1 MSSPSGGSG
10 LSDGAKAGI
19 GVGVPVA
26 IAAIGAVAYL
36 LFKTGIVGTGAAA
49 SGPAWSGVAGG
60 GAPAPAPA
68 PAWSGVTGGESAW
81 NGVTGGEHAWNGVTG
96 SGPPP
101 AVPPT
106 YDAAPIFIVGAVRKN
121 SSSDD
126 SRIPYSPHGAHSGLP
141 SPSPLHPDIS
151 THRAAYHR
159 QISTRIVRK
168 CAAIQC
174 GMRAKCLAMV
184 QGRSCRPVVR
194 TLGMR
199 FTARRGMRRRRVLK
213 SNDPCIGRT
222 THVISRSERLRESKV
237 KCWRAVL
244 VMKFSLE
251 GT

>member
-106 YDAAPIFIVGAVRKN
+106 YDAAPIFIAGAVRKN

-141 SPSPLHPDIS
+141 SPSPYTPGYQHPPRSIS
-151 THRAAYHR
+151 PPDQYPHR
-159 QISTRIVRK
+159 QEMRGHPVRY
-168 CAAIQC
+168 ASEMSGDGA
-174 GMRAKCLAMV
+174 
-184 QGRSCRPVVR
+184 RSELSAGGAYSGHEIYGTERYEAPAGLEEQRPVYR
-194 TLGMR
+194 
-199 FTARRGMRRRRVLK
+199 AY
-213 SNDPCIGRT
+213 DPR
-222 THVISRSERLRESKV
+222 H
-237 KCWRAVL
+237 
-244 VMKFSLE
+244 
-251 GT
+251 